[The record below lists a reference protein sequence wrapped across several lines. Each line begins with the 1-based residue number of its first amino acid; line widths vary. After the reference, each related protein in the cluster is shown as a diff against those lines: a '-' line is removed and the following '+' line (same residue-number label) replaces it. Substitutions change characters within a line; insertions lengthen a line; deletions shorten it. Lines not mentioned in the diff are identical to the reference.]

1 MNVALGNVGESSSAD
16 DGTRSARPRGLGGD
30 FEFTALKG
38 RNRVAPFRL
47 GCSASLSRPQ
57 GALGFDPPLNPLGT
71 P

>member
-1 MNVALGNVGESSSAD
+1 MNVALGNVGNHRLRTM
-16 DGTRSARPRGLGGD
+16 GTRSARPRGLGGN